1 MKYTILALAIL
12 LTGCS
17 TTAPVVM
24 KFPEVPEALMQQC
37 EPLDKVPAETKQ
49 LSVTAETV
57 IKNYGKYHVCRI
69 KVEEWQEWH
78 RANKKIFE
86 SVK

>member
-1 MKYTILALAIL
+1 
-12 LTGCS
+12 
-17 TTAPVVM
+17 
-24 KFPEVPEALMQQC
+24 MQQC

-69 KVEEWQEWH
+69 KVEEWQEWY
-78 RANKKIFE
+78 RANKKIYE

>member
-1 MKYTILALAIL
+1 MKTLLIAIAVF

-17 TTAPVVM
+17 TTAPVIM
-24 KFPEVPEALMQQC
+24 KFPDVPEALMQQC
-37 EPLDKVPAETKQ
+37 EPLDKLPVETKQ
-49 LSVTAETV
+49 LSTTAETV

-69 KVEEWQEWH
+69 KVEEWQEWY
-78 RANKKIFE
+78 RANKKIHE

>member
-1 MKYTILALAIL
+1 MKYLALIFAVI

-24 KFPEVPEALMQQC
+24 KFPDVPEALMQNC
-37 EPLDKVPAETKQ
+37 EDLEKLPPGTKQ
-49 LSVTAETV
+49 LSTTAETV
-57 IKNYGKYHVCRI
+57 IKNYSKYHQCRI
-69 KVEEWQEWH
+69 KVEEWQEWYKS
-78 RANKKIFE
+78 NKKLFE